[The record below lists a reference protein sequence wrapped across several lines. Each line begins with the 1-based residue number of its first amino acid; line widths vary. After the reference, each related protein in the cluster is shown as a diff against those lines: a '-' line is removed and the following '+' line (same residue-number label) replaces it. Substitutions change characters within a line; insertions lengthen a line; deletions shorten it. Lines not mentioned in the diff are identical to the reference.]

1 MKRSYNYINPYSL
14 AYLLNNSIEMILML
28 ILFNARLS
36 LMIKRMIGSLL
47 NSYVES
53 LEDALKYDRVRER
66 VRVEDS

>member
-14 AYLLNNSIEMILML
+14 VYLLNNSIEMILMF

-36 LMIKRMIGSLL
+36 LMINRMIGSLL